1 MIQLQ
6 WLQNGW
12 TCFEMVFNDGNVVT
26 FKGLPCIGWENI
38 KYFDKQGNK
47 ISYKEL
53 KRKYGYCEFLSSFD
67 ERGRRIFVSGSESK
81 WLEYIKNLKQ

>member
-1 MIQLQ
+1 MQ

-12 TCFEMVFNDGNVVT
+12 TRFEMVFYDGKVVM
-26 FKGLPCIGWENI
+26 FKALPCLGWENI
-38 KYFDKQGNK
+38 KYFDEQYNE

-67 ERGRRIFVSGSESK
+67 ERGRRIFVSGSASK